1 MKKVRGII
9 DSNIDIL
16 FFQLSNFAYS
26 PLLYFLLGRDRVDNG
41 LELLK
46 VIYLVE
52 AYLAVPTVVFYF
64 NQRKIST
71 LVDAIGRPLYDAIA
85 IAKIFL
91 SLFVGLS
98 LVFILNKMEAGLLVF
113 SILCFVGNAL
123 TPHWLLSQHSYT
135 GFTLVSSGFRLL
147 VLIST
152 FFLSEQLILAFY
164 TASLLVP
171 GLFAF
176 AYFRKR
182 VPSGSGENILQAIAN
197 IMTSGSISIM
207 RNFATSTLLISIM
220 TLVPANTL
228 PLYATLERMVR
239 SGFSFV
245 VPYILRVNLKKGLG
259 MEVRTLPILLFTIGA
274 SLIYFYQP
282 SSYLLLLLLA
292 TLVLS
297 LDLLAFIFSEQAGS
311 SLISRFSFVLI
322 GALFVLSLHGFYSF
336 YKLLLLLGLISL
348 LVRSPSH
355 ST

>member
-1 MKKVRGII
+1 MKKVGSII
-9 DSNIDIL
+9 GNNIDIL

-26 PLLYFLLGRDRVDNG
+26 PLLYFLLGRDWVDNG

-46 VIYLVE
+46 IIYLVE
-52 AYLAVPTVVFYF
+52 VYLAVPTVMFYF
-64 NQRKIST
+64 NQRKVST
-71 LVDAIGRPLYDAIA
+71 LVDAIGKPLYDAIA

-91 SLFVGLS
+91 SLFVGLL
-98 LVFILNKMEAGLLVF
+98 LVFILNKVEARLLVF
-113 SILCFVGNAL
+113 LLLCFIGNAI
-123 TPHWLLSQHSYT
+123 TPHWLLSRHSYT
-135 GFTLVSSGFRLL
+135 GFTLVSFVFRLL

-152 FFLSEQLILAFY
+152 FFLFEQLVLIFY

-182 VPSGSGENILQAIAN
+182 VSPGTEKRVLPAIAN
-197 IMTSGSISIM
+197 IITSGSISMI
-207 RNFATSTLLISIM
+207 RNFATSTLLISIIA
-220 TLVPANTL
+220 LVPANTL
-228 PLYATLERMVR
+228 SLYATLERMVR

-245 VPYILRVNLKKGLG
+245 VPYILRINLKKGIG

-282 SSYLLLLLLA
+282 GSYLLLLLLA

-297 LDLLAFIFSEQAGS
+297 LDLLAFIFSEQVGS
-311 SLISRFSFVLI
+311 SLTSRFSFVLI
-322 GALFVLSLHGFYSF
+322 GVLFVLSFYGFYPF
-336 YKLLLLLGLISL
+336 YTLLLLLGLISL
-348 LVRSPSH
+348 LVRSRNH